1 MQKVGVAVVSMI
13 LATGVTAFSLAKNKP
28 VVDQSQMESVVE
40 NYINNH
46 PEAIFQALVK
56 YRGIQEEK
64 ALDATKNKA
73 LSMKDELFYK
83 SGDPSMGNNN
93 APITI
98 VEFMDYQCGYCK
110 LMDSPLK
117 EMVNNNPDKYRVVV
131 KPVPFFGENSQ
142 VAATVAMAASS
153 ASKFEAVH
161 QALLQL
167 KKPYKKEDMINILS
181 KNGVKLNAKNFSSN
195 VDATIQLARALEVDS
210 TPWFFVHRKGSDQV
224 HIIKGAM
231 PAEAFKQKIQNL
243 TK

>member
-117 EMVNNNPDKYRVVV
+117 EMVNN
-131 KPVPFFGENSQ
+131 
-142 VAATVAMAASS
+142 
-153 ASKFEAVH
+153 
-161 QALLQL
+161 
-167 KKPYKKEDMINILS
+167 KK
-181 KNGVKLNAKNFSSN
+181 
-195 VDATIQLARALEVDS
+195 
-210 TPWFFVHRKGSDQV
+210 
-224 HIIKGAM
+224 
-231 PAEAFKQKIQNL
+231 
-243 TK
+243 